1 MTDRRR
7 PRRAAILT
15 VLGWN
20 ALPLI
25 GLGVWVW
32 ATLAHPDTGEDWSG
46 VIAAILVVFGGGS
59 IVLAAGAGVAIAAIV
74 MTRKLAAGAALSGA
88 AGFGWGTVSALLGWV
103 VPAAVLTV
111 YFLAQ
116 RLAA

>member
-1 MTDRRR
+1 MTDGRR

-20 ALPLI
+20 VLPVI

-32 ATLAHPDTGEDWSG
+32 ATLAHPHTGEDWSG

-59 IVLAAGAGVAIAAIV
+59 IVLAAGAGVAIAALV
-74 MTRKLAAGAALSGA
+74 MTRRLKAGVAMGDA
-88 AGFGWGTVSALLGWV
+88 AGFGWGTASALLGWI
-103 VPAAVLTV
+103 VPVIVLTV
-111 YFLAQ
+111 YLLTQ
-116 RLAA
+116 RMAA